1 MPDPFS
7 PVAFH
12 LQQLDGFVHEDLILL
27 RWDTPSSHPS
37 GDVVLGEVVL
47 QGEQWP
53 VIAFDSEL
61 EVRRFFCRQRDRH
74 VVLLVGAGRLER
86 IPVDIRDRAFERRIR
101 PVTVRDALGAATGRR
116 WCAAVEGRALR
127 KLCEHH
133 LEALIARYAPV
144 PGGAASETEEVAEA
158 DVVGHVTDAGLGFA
172 LAQASPAV
180 FLAQAYRAFRQK
192 HPLHEDLVPLVG
204 ARLRSLYPED
214 ALLLAWCLEEP
225 SRVEAFLVDG
235 ARMEAQSAVT
245 TVPAIGTL
253 STLHAAVIGGAPD
266 KDAASQRFAQRVRQL
281 ALEALRDLGHQGR
294 TLVSR
299 YATEIGA
306 AVSEQDYNR
315 VLPDNLRY
323 QIGVLCQRAAVGQ
336 PPSPSEC
343 EVLRE
348 HLFAGDHTADLE
360 ALELATR
367 LARFLDART
376 DPSTDARPADLAVTL
391 AGWYAAEGAF
401 GDMLAKA
408 LEIARRGNVSGE
420 VARGCRTLLERF
432 WQTRDGLNQR
442 FAEVLLASYPD
453 ALFRQ
458 EVVGVQRL
466 IEREVLPAVKE
477 GRRALL
483 LVLDGCPVSD
493 FAALLDELAG
503 RGYGL
508 AAGGWRPGL
517 SLLPSVTEVS
527 RLALLGGQIPE
538 DPLLIGQS
546 EAVAAG
552 DRERKAFEKALK
564 GRTGQLFLK
573 GDLMAGFY
581 RLRRAIEDEALD
593 VVAAVLNS
601 IDSSLTTA
609 EPKPMRYRLGDVDHL
624 EDAVAQGCHAGR
636 MVVVTADH
644 GHTMHRGTELRRGE
658 LQGIAE
664 RIVSVDPDAGPPEGV
679 VRFSDPV
686 LSKYAGVPSLGL
698 LTRTGEYATVHP
710 RAGYHGGVSLE
721 ECVVPFA
728 VLVPG
733 GSPLPRPAWWSG
745 VSTPGERA
753 PEGASA
759 HVGEGGGDGN
769 RLVVTLGGKQQAL
782 PMPSGLSQ
790 REVQALQ
797 LLSRQHD
804 GRLTA
809 VQLAHHLGSRQA
821 RIEGMMADLIQK
833 LITQGIPWIEARTG
847 PEGTEYRF
855 TGGPQ

>member
-27 RWDTPSSHPS
+27 RWDTPSSPPS

-442 FAEVLLASYPD
+442 SIRGLVLPCQVTGLACGAGGCVRLDLARQVRPGTNEGAAD
-453 ALFRQ
+453 EDRPRRVVHHPECLDTLDGDGQLVVGCHRQAHQAHPALTHQAYHILHRGRAAQVEHLPPISRQVVMEDPRADVVDVPRYGAHARRWRVIRRVGRQ
-458 EVVGVQRL
+458 E
-466 IEREVLPAVKE
+466 
-477 GRRALL
+477 
-483 LVLDGCPVSD
+483 
-493 FAALLDELAG
+493 
-503 RGYGL
+503 
-508 AAGGWRPGL
+508 
-517 SLLPSVTEVS
+517 
-527 RLALLGGQIPE
+527 PE
-538 DPLLIGQS
+538 
-546 EAVAAG
+546 E
-552 DRERKAFEKALK
+552 
-564 GRTGQLFLK
+564 
-573 GDLMAGFY
+573 
-581 RLRRAIEDEALD
+581 
-593 VVAAVLNS
+593 N
-601 IDSSLTTA
+601 
-609 EPKPMRYRLGDVDHL
+609 
-624 EDAVAQGCHAGR
+624 
-636 MVVVTADH
+636 
-644 GHTMHRGTELRRGE
+644 
-658 LQGIAE
+658 
-664 RIVSVDPDAGPPEGV
+664 
-679 VRFSDPV
+679 
-686 LSKYAGVPSLGL
+686 
-698 LTRTGEYATVHP
+698 
-710 RAGYHGGVSLE
+710 
-721 ECVVPFA
+721 
-728 VLVPG
+728 
-733 GSPLPRPAWWSG
+733 
-745 VSTPGERA
+745 
-753 PEGASA
+753 
-759 HVGEGGGDGN
+759 
-769 RLVVTLGGKQQAL
+769 
-782 PMPSGLSQ
+782 
-790 REVQALQ
+790 
-797 LLSRQHD
+797 
-804 GRLTA
+804 
-809 VQLAHHLGSRQA
+809 
-821 RIEGMMADLIQK
+821 
-833 LITQGIPWIEARTG
+833 
-847 PEGTEYRF
+847 
-855 TGGPQ
+855 